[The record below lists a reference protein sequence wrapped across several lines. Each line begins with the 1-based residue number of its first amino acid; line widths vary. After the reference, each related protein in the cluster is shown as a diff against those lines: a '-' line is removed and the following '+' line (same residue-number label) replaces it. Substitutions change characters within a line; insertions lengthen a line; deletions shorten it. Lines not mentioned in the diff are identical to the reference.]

1 MLKCKSLYVNGIRL
15 ITATK
20 IIVFLKVWRESSK
33 CEIYFITHCVP
44 FATTNGNRNSSN
56 LSFFLLE
63 EKREE
68 TNHTYL
74 LDFAIPAVFIMLWY
88 NRKLSRD
95 IMTTKIS
102 W

>member
-1 MLKCKSLYVNGIRL
+1 METETLSI
-15 ITATK
+15 
-20 IIVFLKVWRESSK
+20 
-33 CEIYFITHCVP
+33 
-44 FATTNGNRNSSN
+44 N
-56 LSFFLLE
+56 LSFFLLYK
-63 EKREE
+63 KREE

-95 IMTTKIS
+95 IVTTKIS